1 MSNDKLALAKKLREL
16 ALHGSD
22 GEREAAQATLDK
34 ILKKYDLTLGD
45 IDDERKID
53 YRIKYHGE
61 EECKLLGQI
70 AFKVCNE
77 VDCAHGLRYISSGRM
92 CRNTLVITCTEAQHI
107 EIEALFDFYK
117 RLYQKERELFLEAFI
132 QKHRLFGDKRT
143 GSSASMSD
151 EDRQRMFA
159 MMNGISDNKPH
170 KQLEESHTYLP
181 E

>member
-34 ILKKYDLTLGD
+34 ILKKYDLSLND
-45 IDDERKID
+45 IDDEQQME
-53 YRIKYHGE
+53 YRFKYHGE
-61 EECKLLGQI
+61 EERRLLRQI
-70 AFKVCNE
+70 SNKVFNE
-77 VDCAHGLRYISSGRM
+77 KGHVQSLYYSSSGRK
-92 CRNTLVITCTEAQHI
+92 CSNTVAITCTKAQYI

-117 RLYQKERELFLEAFI
+117 RLYEKEKELFFI
-132 QKHRLFGDKRT
+132 VFVHKHKLFDDKVDDND
-143 GSSASMSD
+143 SDISD
-151 EDRQRMFA
+151 EDILRMRF
-159 MMNGISDNKPH
+159 MMAGLSDNKPH